1 MTASAQRRRQLLAWA
16 LKIKP
21 APRPV
26 TLPDPTE
33 VRLKLDRTV
42 LRSPVVAP
50 LSPGSG

>member
-1 MTASAQRRRQLLAWA
+1 MPLTAEQVRQLLARA

-26 TLPDPTE
+26 VLPDPTE

-42 LRSPVVAP
+42 LRPR
-50 LSPGSG
+50 